1 MHATPAPRLKART
14 APTDAS
20 GMDSATTTLG
30 RTPSD
35 PSAPVGDAA
44 DAPAALT
51 ADQPVGTRDHDT
63 RDHGTGVP
71 ADGTDDPAATTRP
84 LSPVENLHLDRL
96 RVWLREDGVDTADT
110 ASLAAR
116 WADLLARHGADA
128 PAPTGAVAAL
138 GIAVGDVLVDRAPG
152 ATWVMCAGPDGA
164 TPGVVHPA
172 RPSAPVVAVL
182 DAHARW
188 RARAQDWVPGYV
200 DRAVAHLTDPSTAVT
215 SAAGP
220 VPSPVPASPTP
231 APADAADPVPAADP
245 APAAAAQAAPATAP
259 TALPSRRRARP
270 DAGPATS
277 PAADGA
283 LPGPDALPHRPSETV
298 LDLALRS
305 LERALARAVADPAG
319 VGAFVS
325 VRDASGLR
333 TTDLD
338 GPDALAQAREHA
350 RRSRADEAAVAW
362 AEPHDG
368 GSRVV
373 VDASAAGEV
382 GIRVA
387 HAFAADADG
396 GREVGGPLVLGQ
408 AAPLL

>member
-35 PSAPVGDAA
+35 PSTPVGSTADEPAA
-44 DAPAALT
+44 DARGTDAA
-51 ADQPVGTRDHDT
+51 A
-63 RDHGTGVP
+63 
-71 ADGTDDPAATTRP
+71 DDPAATTRP
-84 LSPVENLHLDRL
+84 LSPVEHLHLDRL
-96 RVWLREDGVDTADT
+96 RVWLREDGVDTADP
-110 ASLAAR
+110 ASLATR

-138 GIAVGDVLVDRAPG
+138 GIAVGDVLVARVPA
-152 ATWVMCAGPDGA
+152 AAWVMCAGPDGA
-164 TPGVVHPA
+164 TPGVVHPD
-172 RPSAPVVAVL
+172 RPTAPVVAVL

-200 DRAVAHLTDPSTAVT
+200 DRAVAHLAGPPTPVATAV
-215 SAAGP
+215 AGP
-220 VPSPVPASPTP
+220 V
-231 APADAADPVPAADP
+231 DP
-245 APAAAAQAAPATAP
+245 AP

-270 DAGPATS
+270 DAGPGPS
-277 PAADGA
+277 PAVDGA

-325 VRDASGLR
+325 LRDAAGLR
-333 TTDLD
+333 TTDVD
-338 GPDALAQAREHA
+338 GPDGLAQAREAA
-350 RRSRADEAAVAW
+350 RRSGADEAAVAW

>member
-44 DAPAALT
+44 DEPAATT
-51 ADQPVGTRDHDT
+51 ADQPVGAS
-63 RDHGTGVP
+63 DHGTDVP

-200 DRAVAHLTDPSTAVT
+200 DRAVVHLTGAPAATGTDPVRASDPPAPPTGTA
-215 SAAGP
+215 
-220 VPSPVPASPTP
+220 
-231 APADAADPVPAADP
+231 APADDAPRPGTAVAADAGT
-245 APAAAAQAAPATAP
+245 ATV
-259 TALPSRRRARP
+259 LPSRRRARP
-270 DAGPATS
+270 DAATGTAPAV
-277 PAADGA
+277 DGT
-283 LPGPDALPHRPSETV
+283 LPGPEALPHRPSETV

-305 LERALARAVADPAG
+305 LERALARAVAEPAG

-325 VRDASGLR
+325 VRHAAELS

-338 GPDALAQAREHA
+338 GPDALARAREQA
-350 RRSRADEAAVAW
+350 RRSGADEAAVAW

>member
-44 DAPAALT
+44 DETAAPT
-51 ADQPVGTRDHDT
+51 ADQPVGA
-63 RDHGTGVP
+63 RDHGTDVP
-71 ADGTDDPAATTRP
+71 AGDPADPAATTRA

-96 RVWLREDGVDTADT
+96 RVWLREDGVDTADP

-116 WADLLARHGADA
+116 WADLLARHAADA

-138 GIAVGDVLVDRAPG
+138 GIAVGDVLVSRAPG

-164 TPGVVHPA
+164 TPGVVHPD
-172 RPSAPVVAVL
+172 RPSAPVLAVL

-200 DRAVAHLTDPSTAVT
+200 DRAVAHLTGPSTAVT

-220 VPSPVPASPTP
+220 VPSPVPAAHVP
-231 APADAADPVPAADP
+231 APADAAGAVPAAADAADP
-245 APAAAAQAAPATAP
+245 APAAQATPAPAP

-270 DAGPATS
+270 DTGPATS
-277 PAADGA
+277 PAVEGA

-325 VRDASGLR
+325 VRDTSGLR

-338 GPDALAQAREHA
+338 GPDALAQAREQA
-350 RRSRADEAAVAW
+350 RRSGADEAAVAW